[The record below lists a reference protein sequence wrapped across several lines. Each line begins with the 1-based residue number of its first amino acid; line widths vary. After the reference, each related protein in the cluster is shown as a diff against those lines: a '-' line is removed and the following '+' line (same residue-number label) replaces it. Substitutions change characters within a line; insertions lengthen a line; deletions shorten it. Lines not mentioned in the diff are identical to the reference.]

1 MSTILCINS
10 VLAPLQPKGKYE
22 VITGTPKSPDELVDM
37 YEALISKYPAV
48 VALIDPLR
56 KEVRREHSSE
66 HNTAVNER
74 HALVSTNVL
83 VEAHGM

>member
-1 MSTILCINS
+1 MKLDFIFSLF
-10 VLAPLQPKGKYE
+10 APLQPKGKYE
-22 VITGTPKSPDELVDM
+22 DITGTPKSPDELVD
-37 YEALISKYPAV
+37 EALISKYPAV